1 MLRRVNLPM
10 EIAEIDT
17 IVTFEVNGSEDI
29 WAQVNVPTINL
40 AYPHSVEPLVF
51 LEIEGI
57 SIPSSIELYE
67 WEPGRFVTFD
77 IYDHGYEVCQFLDRL
92 LIALHRLD
100 AERYEIST
108 SID

>member
-1 MLRRVNLPM
+1 MLRRVELPM

-17 IVTFEVNGSEDI
+17 IVTFEVNGSEAI

-57 SIPSSIELYE
+57 PIPSSIELDE
-67 WEPGRFVTFD
+67 WEPGCFVTFFNNA
-77 IYDHGYEVCQFLDRL
+77 YGSEVCQFIDRL